1 MKTLYSDFE
10 SIDDVLAVVDLPA
23 PESSGKSSTATE
35 ASESWDLDLGYQ
47 GAMDAYTGGWAEGA
61 RKAQDLADTLTP
73 RPKASRTTLR
83 SSVAGGFPNIG
94 AHLAGAPKS
103 MYTVG
108 KKAAQGK
115 PFVHIVVPIAYS
127 CMILADTAFSQGC
140 AMVALIDAM
149 ENAGCRVKVTLVR
162 TSDISGNKRYA
173 QRFAVKDY
181 SDRLDL
187 DQVMFTAAHPAF
199 FRRIAFAL
207 QERSE
212 HPAARAET
220 NKNYGS
226 ACSVLAEDV
235 PEDGNA
241 IRVILPSLTR
251 NGGTPETFLAAMVK
265 SLPEDIQTEIA

>member
-10 SIDDVLAVVDLPA
+10 SIDEVLAIASLPL
-23 PESSGKSSTATE
+23 PDGSSDSSVSNGADE
-35 ASESWDLDLGYQ
+35 EWDLSLGYE
-47 GAMDAYTGGWAEGA
+47 GAMAAYTGGWAEGA

-73 RPKASRTTLR
+73 RPRASRTTLR

-94 AHLAGAPKS
+94 AHLAGAPMS

-127 CMILADTAFSQGC
+127 CRIKAETAFSQGC

-162 TSDISGNKRYA
+162 ASDLHSNSRYA
-173 QRFAVKDY
+173 MRFAVKDY

-199 FRRIAFAL
+199 FRRIVFAL

-212 HPAARAET
+212 HKAARDQT
-220 NKNYGS
+220 QRGYGS

-251 NGGTPETFLAAMVK
+251 NGGTPETFLAAMVN

>member
-1 MKTLYSDFE
+1 MQTLYSDFT
-10 SIDDVLAVVDLPA
+10 SIDEVLAVTSLPLPSGSSNSSVDA
-23 PESSGKSSTATE
+23 GAD
-35 ASESWDLDLGYQ
+35 ESWDLCLGYQ
-47 GAMDAYTGGWAEGA
+47 GSMDAYTGGWSEGA

-83 SSVAGGFPNIG
+83 SSVAGGFPNVG

-108 KKAAQGK
+108 KKQAQGK
-115 PFVHIVVPIAYS
+115 PFIHIVVPIAYS
-127 CMILADTAFSQGC
+127 CRIEAETAFNQGC

-149 ENAGCRVKVTLVR
+149 ENAGCRVKVTLIR
-162 TSDISGNKRYA
+162 ASDLRSNERYA
-173 QRFAVKDY
+173 MRFAVKDY

-212 HPAARAET
+212 YKPARDAT
-220 NKNYGS
+220 QVGYGS
-226 ACSVLAEDV
+226 ACEVLAEDV

-251 NGGTPETFLAAMVK
+251 NGGTPETFLSAMVK

>member
-10 SIDDVLAVVDLPA
+10 SIDEVLAIASLPL
-23 PESSGKSSTATE
+23 PDGSSDSSVSNGADE
-35 ASESWDLDLGYQ
+35 EWDLSLGYQ
-47 GAMDAYTGGWAEGA
+47 GAMDAYTGGWSEGA

-73 RPKASRTTLR
+73 RPRASRTTLR

-94 AHLAGAPKS
+94 AHLAGAPMS

-127 CMILADTAFSQGC
+127 CRIKAETAFSQGC

-162 TSDISGNKRYA
+162 ASDLHSNSRYA
-173 QRFAVKDY
+173 MRFAVKDY

-199 FRRIAFAL
+199 FRRIVFAL

-212 HPAARAET
+212 HKAARDQT
-220 NKNYGS
+220 QRGYGS

-251 NGGTPETFLAAMVK
+251 NGGTPETFLAAMVN